1 MMKPGLSRSNAKP
14 AGLPNKEESK
24 MTSTNPFHKTA
35 MDIAADLLA
44 SFGQANRL
52 YADLRGK
59 ELWIS
64 TPNARFSIAAIRAH

>member
-1 MMKPGLSRSNAKP
+1 MPNQPGFQIKRNP
-14 AGLPNKEESK
+14 K

-64 TPNARFSIAAIRAH
+64 TPNARFSIVAIRAH

>member
-1 MMKPGLSRSNAKP
+1 
-14 AGLPNKEESK
+14 

-59 ELWIS
+59 ELWIF